1 MSLKIGFPKTS
12 LSGLDL
18 MLALLTVF
26 SKIMMIMNKKALLK
40 MILNVAKYIVT
51 LALGYLGGSSD
62 IL

>member
-1 MSLKIGFPKTS
+1 
-12 LSGLDL
+12 
-18 MLALLTVF
+18 MLALLTVL

>member
-18 MLALLTVF
+18 MLALLTVL

-51 LALGYLGGSSD
+51 LALGYLGGSQD

>member
-18 MLALLTVF
+18 MLALLTVL